1 MFYTF
6 SLATLILHL
15 LLVILPGEIMQLF
28 STGLYLLNI
37 DGTPKLD
44 ENNQP
49 ITVYTNDEIMS
60 FARIWTGFDY
70 QQGRGNVE
78 EASWSGNRH
87 DPMRIQGKWM
97 CLAQL

>member
-1 MFYTF
+1 
-6 SLATLILHL
+6 
-15 LLVILPGEIMQLF
+15 MQLF

-44 ENNQP
+44 ENNHP